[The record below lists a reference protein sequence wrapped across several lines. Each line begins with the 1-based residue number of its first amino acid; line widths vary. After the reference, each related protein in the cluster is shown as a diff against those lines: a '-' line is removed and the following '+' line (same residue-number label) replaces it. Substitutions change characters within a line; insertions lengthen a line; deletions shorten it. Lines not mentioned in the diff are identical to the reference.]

1 MKKRRDFFSQHFY
14 DYISQITGKNGV
26 KILENIGDGATDEK
40 ILDKSKTLKMA
51 EIRAVLNQLHENG
64 VVDYTRE
71 KNLSNGWFT
80 YTWRFNTS
88 RAVQNFMLCKKRECE
103 QLLGDLRGQESALF
117 YKCTKGCSKLAFDSA
132 IEIGFR
138 CPKCN
143 HKLRTHDNATE
154 IREINQRISAIQ
166 KLLEY
171 GQQNNNPFNGVK
183 P

>member
-14 DYISQITGKNGV
+14 EYISQITGDAGV

-40 ILDKSKTLKMA
+40 ILDKTKIPKMA

-71 KNLSNGWFT
+71 KNLTNGWFT

-88 RAVQNFMLCKKRECE
+88 RAVQNFMVCKKREYE
-103 QLLGDLRGQESALF
+103 QLLGELQSQEGAMF
-117 YKCTKGCSKLAFDSA
+117 YKCSKGCNKLAFDVA
-132 IEIGFR
+132 IETGFR

-143 HKLRTHDNATE
+143 LKLRTHDNATE
-154 IREINQRISAIQ
+154 IKTINQRIQAIQ

-171 GQQNNNPFNGVK
+171 TQQNNNPFNGIS